1 LLVFETG
8 VYKNGGKDHK
18 ASASP
23 SGSNMEECRRLALN
37 ALKVK
42 ESTCT
47 HMKCT
52 FGGIWNGGGG
62 DGQKN
67 MFVASFFFDRAAQ
80 VLIILRFLVKFIMGY
95 NVSFANLAC

>member
-1 LLVFETG
+1 
-8 VYKNGGKDHK
+8 
-18 ASASP
+18 
-23 SGSNMEECRRLALN
+23 
-37 ALKVK
+37 
-42 ESTCT
+42 
-47 HMKCT
+47 MKCT